1 MLSADGP
8 PEGRVLDHLLFA
20 CVPCPS
26 IVEHLARTSLADER
40 CSLLL
45 CFFTS
50 SSIAA
55 QDCLIR
61 GDRVS
66 SDAIRRA
73 LRCNHLSHTRR
84 TQPSC
89 SRPPRRNPPAAA
101 QCPSPSR
108 GGAPSRHLMREAI
121 TCNQRRRAISAPSPF
136 VRHPPL
142 MREAFTCN
150 HMQSP
155 SPFVRHPPLK
165 RSQRPSGT

>member
-84 TQPSC
+84 SSLVRCHQAGTQ
-89 SRPPRRNPPAAA
+89 
-101 QCPSPSR
+101 
-108 GGAPSRHLMREAI
+108 
-121 TCNQRRRAISAPSPF
+121 
-136 VRHPPL
+136 
-142 MREAFTCN
+142 
-150 HMQSP
+150 MQSP
-155 SPFVRHPPLK
+155 VSYEANAAELLASAAKESAGRGPMPVAE
-165 RSQRPSGT
+165 